1 MDLKPI
7 CKPQNTYIVFFINI
21 SISMAYNPAI
31 EKKLYVAKLN
41 LYPYLQVVWPPYF
54 CTENFSRHVSS
65 KKLETNV

>member
-1 MDLKPI
+1 
-7 CKPQNTYIVFFINI
+7 
-21 SISMAYNPAI
+21 MAYNPAI

-54 CTENFSRHVSS
+54 STENFSRHVSS